1 MENKQC
7 NNMNEIVVD
16 YYDYIHSF
24 INKKLK
30 NKEDVD
36 DLTQEVMVKLTE
48 ACSKPAEIQNLKA
61 WLFQVARNVIYSY
74 YQSHKLD
81 TESLLEETSFVDH
94 EQESIGTADYIISM
108 INLLPKEYGEPLKWA
123 DIDGLS
129 QQQIADKLGIGLSGA
144 KMRIQRARK
153 KLLELF
159 NQCCDIEYDAKGN
172 FVSCSVNDSCESKD
186 QIKLSLENGE

>member
-7 NNMNEIVVD
+7 SNMNEIVVD

-48 ACSKPAEIQNLKA
+48 ACSKPSEIQNLKA
-61 WLFQVARNVIYSY
+61 WLFQVARNVIYAY

-81 TESLLEETSFVDH
+81 TESLMEETSFVDH
-94 EQESIGTADYIISM
+94 KEESIGTADYIISM
-108 INLLPKEYGEPLKWA
+108 INLLPQEYGEPLKWA
-123 DIDGLS
+123 DIEGLP

-172 FVSCSVNDSCESKD
+172 FVSCSVNNSCESKD
-186 QIKLSLENGE
+186 QIKLSLENDN